1 MAGQSESLLTGG
13 AGFSRAPSPGN
24 ANAAIVGSTA
34 GAHIGVIGLVVVAVA
49 ILLILDNLGFRF
61 AVTAGKR

>member
-1 MAGQSESLLTGG
+1 MRQVT
-13 AGFSRAPSPGN
+13 PSN
-24 ANAAIVGSTA
+24 ANAQIAGATT
-34 GAHIGVIGLVVVAVA
+34 GAHIGVIGLVVLAVA